1 MTIGRLRIRLHPLFA
16 IVALLSVLT
25 GYVAELLV
33 LFGIVLIHELGHLS
47 AASGFGWRIV
57 RLQLLPFG
65 GVLEVE
71 QSGIVPAWQEIAVA
85 LAGPVQNA
93 FMIAVAYALEW
104 AGVWSGPWTAYF
116 VQANL
121 MIGLF
126 NLLPALPLD
135 GGKVMQSLMSL
146 MMPYYRCL
154 TLGVWISLAI
164 SLFIIGFSLWRA
176 PSSGIHL
183 NLLMIG
189 LFLWWTNWYA
199 RKHVPFQFM
208 RFLVHRSLSSG
219 EFAGRADAAEPIV
232 VGQSTPISDMLKL
245 MKRERRHLFYVV
257 NGSGVPRAVV
267 PDTVLL
273 KTYLS
278 PRKFPP
284 PAGNFSSWTRPRFHV
299 K

>member
-1 MTIGRLRIRLHPLFA
+1 MRIGRLSIRLHPLFVF
-16 IVALLSVLT
+16 VALLSVLT

-47 AASGFGWRIV
+47 AASGFGWRV
-57 RLQLLPFG
+57 LRVQLLPFG

-71 QSGIVPAWQEIAVA
+71 QPGIVPTWQEIAVA
-85 LAGPVQNA
+85 LAGPAQNG
-93 FMIAVAYALEW
+93 FMIAVAFALEW
-104 AGVWSGPWTAYF
+104 AGIWSGPWTAYF

-135 GGKVMQSLMSL
+135 GGKIMQSVMSL
-146 MMPYYRCL
+146 MLPYYRCL
-154 TLGVWISLAI
+154 TLSVWISLAI
-164 SLFIIGFSLWRA
+164 SLFMIGFSLSRA
-176 PSSGIHL
+176 LSSGIHL

-208 RFLVHRSLSSG
+208 RFLMQRSLSSG
-219 EFAGRADAAEPIV
+219 DLAGRTAAAEPIV
-232 VGQSTPISDMLKL
+232 VGPSTPLSDMLKL
-245 MKRERRHLFYVV
+245 MKKGRRHLFYVV
-257 NGSGVPRAVV
+257 NGSGFPRAVV

-278 PRKFPP
+278 PRTSARPP
-284 PAGNFSSWTRPRFHV
+284 EKVSSWTRPRFHV